1 MKTKKAIDLC
11 KKTGVLNIYCD
22 KDVQW
27 ISNGAAIYSLWGLP
41 ELDEISV
48 CLAYDIDGK
57 KAEKMTIKRYPE
69 LPDTLNLEDNTPT
82 EAQLEEYTK
91 FGLRYMGR
99 DLRALIAKD
108 GVIFIDKAYLSPLSD
123 IPYEDLF
130 YFARTDKSGQ
140 TYIAVKQG
148 LEIVAAVYPVRV
160 IEESFVAEI
169 NTFAQLCET
178 TFDIMNFKKGGDGLC
193 G

>member
-48 CLAYDIDGK
+48 CLAYDID
-57 KAEKMTIKRYPE
+57 
-69 LPDTLNLEDNTPT
+69 
-82 EAQLEEYTK
+82 
-91 FGLRYMGR
+91 
-99 DLRALIAKD
+99 RALIEK
-108 GVIFIDKAYLSPLSD
+108 GSVIFIDKAYLAPLSD

-140 TYIAVKQG
+140 TYITVKQG
-148 LEIVAAVYPVRV
+148 FEIVAAIYPVRV

-178 TFDIMNFKKGGDGLC
+178 TFDIMNFKAKDDAE
-193 G
+193 